1 MGGDGTQP
9 RMTAQERPAGD
20 RLASD
25 RLANDRLANDRLDSW
40 KEIAA
45 YLNKEVRTVQRWEK
59 SLGLPVRRLAQG
71 KQGTVFAYKLDLDAW
86 WQESQT
92 KLEYEDDRPDA
103 RTGAGSDGSGVPG
116 PGVSGLRV
124 SGSGVLEASAGPG
137 VSSSNLVVL
146 ASALDC
152 IEKDRTD
159 RDRSGNDLTGKGPT
173 KEDRTEKVQAEKDQ
187 TEKDR
192 RGKTSTADHRPDLIR
207 RLTVL
212 CLLII
217 VAAGVASVAARFW
230 LQTPVGFPRAKMVLA
245 IRPFRNM
252 SGDPG
257 QDFVADGLTE
267 EMITRLGQLHPEEMG
282 VIRLSPA
289 YASSTFDRIGKE
301 VRANYVLE
309 GSVRQSGKRVAITAQ
324 LIQVSDQ
331 TQVWGESYERD
342 LQDVLSIQAEVA
354 SAIAGGVLN
363 KLPHAH
369 PLVRQ
374 VNREAYLAYLEGRYF
389 WNKRTEEGFS
399 KAITLFKRSIEIDPT
414 YAPPYA
420 GLADCYELL
429 GSAPYS
435 TLSPKEAFP
444 QAEAAAR
451 KALELDPTLAEAHVP
466 LGYSELVYEWNLP
479 EAQKE
484 FDKALQLRP
493 GYATA
498 HQFYGYYLTAMGKL
512 DDAIVERKK
521 AVDLDPISPLLN
533 SALAEAYY
541 HARRF
546 DVTID
551 ESHKALELDPAY
563 AIALVN
569 IGRAYE
575 QMGMHQQARDAFQTI
590 LAFAPDSPAILALM
604 GHEYAVSGDMGHAN
618 QILARLTKLSSRK
631 YVSAVYFAL
640 VYIGLGRKD
649 DAFRWLEKAYDE
661 RCEYLVYLSS
671 EPLAD
676 PLRGDPRFSSLMSRI
691 GLRAASGSAEHRTQ

>member
-9 RMTAQERPAGD
+9 RMTAQDRPAG
-20 RLASD
+20 D
-25 RLANDRLANDRLDSW
+25 RLANDRLASDRLDSW

-103 RTGAGSDGSGVPG
+103 RTGAETDGTAVGPGGSGSNV
-116 PGVSGLRV
+116 VVLSAAADR
-124 SGSGVLEASAGPG
+124 LEA
-137 VSSSNLVVL
+137 
-146 ASALDC
+146 
-152 IEKDRTD
+152 DRLE
-159 RDRSGNDLTGKGPT
+159 RDRSGKPQP
-173 KEDRTEKVQAEKDQ
+173 EKFRPE
-187 TEKDR
+187 R
-192 RGKTSTADHRPDLIR
+192 NSTADSPPDLIR

-217 VAAGVASVAARFW
+217 VVAGLASVAARFW
-230 LQTPVGFPRAKMVLA
+230 LQTPGGFPRAKMVLA
-245 IRPFRNM
+245 VRPFRNI
-252 SGDPG
+252 GDPG

-267 EMITRLGQLHPEEMG
+267 EMISRLGQLHPEEMG

-289 YASSTFDRIGKE
+289 YAASAFDRIAKE
-301 VRANYVLE
+301 VHANYVLE

-342 LQDVLSIQAEVA
+342 LQDVLIVQAEVA
-354 SAIAGGVLN
+354 SAITGEVLN

-369 PLVRQ
+369 PLIRQ

-451 KALELDPTLAEAHVP
+451 KALELDSTLAEAHVP

-484 FDKALQLRP
+484 FSKALELRP

-498 HQFYGYYLTAMGKL
+498 HQFYGYYLTAMGRL
-512 DDAIVERKK
+512 DDAIAERKK

-551 ESHKALELDPAY
+551 ESHKALELDPTY

-590 LAFAPDSPAILALM
+590 LAFAPESPAILALM
-604 GHEYAVSGDMGHAN
+604 GHEYAVSGDIAHAN
-618 QILARLTKLSSRK
+618 QILARLTELSSRK
-631 YVSAVYFAL
+631 YVPAVYFAV

-649 DAFRWLEKAYDE
+649 DAFRWLDKAYDE

-676 PLRGDPRFSSLMSRI
+676 PLRGDPRFSHLLNRI
-691 GLRAASGSAEHRTQ
+691 GLRGAGASAERRTQ